1 MQHNL
6 KNIGPVSWRALERV
20 GIKDVSSLRRVGA
33 VGAYILVAE
42 DQGSVSLNL
51 LYALAAGLSD
61 RHWRDVGAEEKGRL
75 NREVEDLRESHSH
88 GAG

>member
-1 MQHNL
+1 MPQNL
-6 KNIGPVSWRALERV
+6 KNIGPVSWRAFERV
-20 GIKDVSSLRRVGA
+20 GIKDVATLRDMGA
-33 VGAYILVAE
+33 AAAYVLVAE
-42 DQGSVSLNL
+42 AQGGVSLNL

-75 NREVEDLRESHSH
+75 NREVEDLRESRSH